1 MTQLNPGKRWTV
13 DQVLQSKWMTSGQI
27 ATQAEL
33 SQEFT
38 ARKDKVDEKIK
49 EE

>member
-13 DQVLQSKWMTSGQI
+13 DQVLQSEWMTSGQI

-33 SQEFT
+33 TQEFSS
-38 ARKDKVDEKIK
+38 RKEKVDQKIN